1 MAAGVG
7 SGFETSKTSSTKGPS
22 QESDFAARH
31 FLETRYREDCD
42 RFPVGVARAKCY
54 NLLYKKYCPGVV
66 DPNASKSLDIGCG
79 PTLTGAIGLAP
90 YVSSIVLSEYEHTN
104 LNELKLWKEKS
115 PKAFNWL
122 PFMLATLTGSEDDKH
137 NIDDGY
143 IRAQEEEI
151 RGKISDIIPC
161 DVRTK
166 EIIDPR
172 YVPKGGFDVV
182 TCMGALEAAA
192 STMSEFYWMFENVS
206 SVLKPGGLFVV
217 YVSLRGTFYSLGE
230 PPKRYPELYVTESDV
245 QDALGRAGFNTQEW
259 NITSNKKSPST
270 DVTGYYI
277 GASFKQ

>member
-115 PKAFNWL
+115 PQAFNWR
-122 PFMLATLTGSEDDKH
+122 PFMLATLTTSEDDQH
-137 NIDDGY
+137 IDDAY
-143 IRAQEEEI
+143 IRAREEDF
-151 RGKISDIIPC
+151 RSQISDIIPC

-166 EIIDPR
+166 EIIDPQ
-172 YVPKGGFDVV
+172 YIPKGGFDVI

-192 STMSEFYWMFENVS
+192 STMSELYWMFENINS
-206 SVLKPGGLFVV
+206 LMRPGGLLVV
-217 YVSLRGTFYSLGE
+217 YISLKCTYYSLGE
-230 PPKRYPELYVTESDV
+230 PPKRYPVLYITDSDV
-245 QDALGRAGFNTQEW
+245 QDALDKAGFNAKDW
-259 NITSNKKSPST
+259 SITPSRESLFT
-270 DVTGYYI
+270 DVKEYYI
-277 GASFKQ
+277 GASFKL